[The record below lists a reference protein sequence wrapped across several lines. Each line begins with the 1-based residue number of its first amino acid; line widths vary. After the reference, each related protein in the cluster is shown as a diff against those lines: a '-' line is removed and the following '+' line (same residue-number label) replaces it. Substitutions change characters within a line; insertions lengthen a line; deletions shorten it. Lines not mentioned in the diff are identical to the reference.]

1 MIARLIAILF
11 LSREVA
17 HRAHL
22 NTKSY
27 AQHMALG
34 SFYDDIID
42 PDSINLDGSVMPA
55 IGADQLI
62 HPYFPK

>member
-1 MIARLIAILF
+1 
-11 LSREVA
+11 
-17 HRAHL
+17 
-22 NTKSY
+22 
-27 AQHMALG
+27 MALG

-55 IGADQLI
+55 IGANQLI